1 MSSAVLVPTNGSGV
15 LVPCREVERG
25 WRDLKQVIDLRPVY
39 HRKEDR
45 IRAHMVLCWLALLLV
60 RLIET
65 SCGGIWP
72 QLRREQG
79 RIAVGTFA
87 GPDPRR

>member
-1 MSSAVLVPTNGSGV
+1 MAWV
-15 LVPCREVERG
+15 LVPCREVERD

-45 IRAHMVLCWLALLLV
+45 SRAHVVLCWLALLLV

-65 SCGGIWP
+65 TCGGRAGLG
-72 QLRREQG
+72 QRSLGVASFR
-79 RIAVGTFA
+79 GTGA
-87 GPDPRR
+87 RPLAA